1 MTRSNWEVED
11 GAEPSLVNNSSS
23 TFSLFWTIEHRVGRP
38 ADGPVRLG
46 WLKSSRHRVKN
57 LGPGLARQA
66 VRLTLQARMTLD
78 DSVHV
83 LCTGPHQ
90 ATINRADDLL
100 RERLRREKA
109 SLEREDA
116 ERADA
121 AREQARASLR
131 RHAIAAAAHFAAQP
145 QVCVE
150 VLSRGPKSAVEAQNE
165 VASILRYG

>member
-46 WLKSSRHRVKN
+46 LAQVIPPPAKSLGLGLIRH
-57 LGPGLARQA
+57 A
-66 VRLTLQARMTLD
+66 VRLTASKD
-78 DSVHV
+78 DVRRGSHKSSVRDRIN
-83 LCTGPHQ
+83 

-109 SLEREDA
+109 A
-116 ERADA
+116 GA
-121 AREQARASLR
+121 
-131 RHAIAAAAHFAAQP
+131 
-145 QVCVE
+145 
-150 VLSRGPKSAVEAQNE
+150 
-165 VASILRYG
+165 